1 VASLEDVQT
10 TRWLAAPPVNRAQHV
25 VIPLAEPSTRK
36 GLGSRLIA
44 PQRGIDAADLDF
56 RLEGLACRIVV
67 GGAVLASGD
76 DGQGKD
82 RHQASR

>member
-1 VASLEDVQT
+1 MVGC
-10 TRWLAAPPVNRAQHV
+10 AAGQSRPTCCHPIGRAFDAAV
-25 VIPLAEPSTRK
+25 STRK